1 MSNNGIATSI
11 DKLYSLN
18 LEGDE
23 KTGEEQR
30 GCETKTSPMAKRYSL
45 KQAFCFLLRLASV
58 EQLSYYFY
66 IMLRTSLK
74 TI

>member
-30 GCETKTSPMAKRYSL
+30 VRNKNIPHG
-45 KQAFCFLLRLASV
+45 
-58 EQLSYYFY
+58 
-66 IMLRTSLK
+66 
-74 TI
+74 